1 LDAERVS
8 QLVSTRVPRSKG
20 TCVFSHGAG
29 NGVVGGLRESY
40 TGNSRA
46 VYEWCLEQG
55 VKAVW
60 LHASS
65 KISDLPGAALNFR
78 TLHGAMTAIRSVVSM
93 GGNNNGAPWPLI
105 SDRTWV
111 IQGWHGTPLK
121 AIGRAW
127 HKHPNPRNIKILERP
142 DFFISAG
149 TEYTKR
155 YMQCYFVR
163 EDQFWET
170 GNPRNDALFRAR
182 KASSPTAQRQHALRL
197 RLGMP
202 ALRHVILYAPTWREY
217 ISEPTFL
224 NVGGRN
230 LDQLNDFLSSRDAIL
245 VLRAHH
251 REAKAAMV
259 ATTGFKNIVVS
270 DSLDLTWDVTDW
282 LIASD
287 LLITDFSSV
296 FFDYLVLDRPIIH
309 VTSDLEEYATQRGF
323 LTDPYRDFAGPTVRN
338 QDELLDQ
345 IDRALTDPQ
354 SDALLRRTQN
364 DIHNPFEDGHSSER
378 VGLRIMDLLERPRT
392 PLIGGSLAK

>member
-1 LDAERVS
+1 MDAERLS
-8 QLVSTRVPRSKG
+8 QLLSTRVPRSAG

-55 VKAVW
+55 LNAVW

-65 KISDLPGAALNFR
+65 RISDLPGPALNFR
-78 TLHGAMTAIRSVVSM
+78 TFQGAMTAIRSVVSM

-127 HKHPNPRNIKILERP
+127 HRHPNPRNIRILERP
-142 DFFISAG
+142 DYFISAG
-149 TEYTKR
+149 PEYTKR
-155 YMQCYFVR
+155 YMHCYYVKQ
-163 EDQFWET
+163 DQFWET
-170 GNPRNDALFRAR
+170 GNPRNDALVCAKTTSLHTTR
-182 KASSPTAQRQHALRL
+182 RQDALRS
-197 RLGMP
+197 RLEMP
-202 ALRHVILYAPTWREY
+202 AVRHIILYAPTWREY

-224 NVGGRN
+224 NLGGRDFN
-230 LDQLNDFLSSRDAIL
+230 QLNDFLSSRDAIL
-245 VLRAHH
+245 ILRAHH

-270 DSLDLTWDVTDW
+270 DSLDMTWDVNDW

-309 VTSDLEEYATQRGF
+309 VISDLEQYATQRGF
-323 LTDPYRDFAGPTVRN
+323 LADPYRDFAGPTVRN
-338 QDELLDQ
+338 QGELLEH
-345 IDRALTDPQ
+345 IDKALTDPA
-354 SDALLRRTQN
+354 SDSLLRRTQN
-364 DIHNPFEDGHSSER
+364 EVHNPFEDGRSTER
-378 VGLRIMDLLERPRT
+378 VGSRIMELLERPR
-392 PLIGGSLAK
+392 I

>member
-1 LDAERVS
+1 LDAERLS
-8 QLVSTRVPRSKG
+8 QLLSTRVPRSAG

-46 VYEWCLEQG
+46 VYEWCVEQG

-65 KISDLPGAALNFR
+65 RISGLAGPALNFR
-78 TLHGAMTAIRSVVSM
+78 TLPGAVTAMRSVVSM

-127 HKHPNPRNIKILERP
+127 NKHPNPRNIKILERP

-149 TEYTKR
+149 PEYTKR
-155 YMQCYFVR
+155 YMRCYFVK

-170 GNPRNDALFRAR
+170 GNPRNDALVGAR
-182 KASSPTAQRQHALRL
+182 NTSSDTARRQGALRL
-197 RLGMP
+197 QLGMP
-202 ALRHVILYAPTWREY
+202 ALRHVLLYAPTWREY

-224 NVGGRN
+224 NVGGRD

-251 REAKAAMV
+251 REAKAAMA

-270 DSLDLTWDVTDW
+270 DSLDIAWDVTDW

-287 LLITDFSSV
+287 ILITDFSSV
-296 FFDYLVLDRPIIH
+296 FYDYLVLDRPIIH
-309 VTSDLEEYATQRGF
+309 IISDLEEYAAQRGF
-323 LTDPYRDFAGPTVRN
+323 LTDPYRDFGGPAARN
-338 QDELLDQ
+338 QRELLEQ
-345 IDRALTDPQ
+345 IDQAWTDPE
-354 SDALLRRTQN
+354 SDTLLRKAQN
-364 DIHNPFEDGHSSER
+364 DIHNPFEDGHSTER
-378 VGLRIMDLLERPRT
+378 VGLRIIDLLERPR
-392 PLIGGSLAK
+392 I